1 MTINN
6 CHFGAINTLYG
17 IAHNIR
23 NKKWIRGV
31 CFHAHFAGMNALNF
45 CLIYFRY
52 LSLCFIYTSR
62 LQHVISDMFVQLICR
77 INNIR
82 NNLDV
87 FHYGFLSYMYSV
99 VLVDVCTISSQCYF
113 DYYHKLLT
121 QVFGILLQNF
131 VSHTY
136 IAIRVIKCVFKRA
149 EANSRRRIVRSREI
163 SKARGP
169 FLQFSNRS
177 EIW

>member
-1 MTINN
+1 M
-6 CHFGAINTLYG
+6 NTWSLFPCTFRWYEC
-17 IAHNIR
+17 IELLSHLFPLSESMFYIYQSFTACDIR
-23 NKKWIRGV
+23 YVCTVNMSNK
-31 CFHAHFAGMNALNF
+31 
-45 CLIYFRY
+45 
-52 LSLCFIYTSR
+52 
-62 LQHVISDMFVQLICR
+62 QHSKQPGF
-77 INNIR
+77 
-82 NNLDV
+82 

-149 EANSRRRIVRSREI
+149 EVNSRRPIVRSREI